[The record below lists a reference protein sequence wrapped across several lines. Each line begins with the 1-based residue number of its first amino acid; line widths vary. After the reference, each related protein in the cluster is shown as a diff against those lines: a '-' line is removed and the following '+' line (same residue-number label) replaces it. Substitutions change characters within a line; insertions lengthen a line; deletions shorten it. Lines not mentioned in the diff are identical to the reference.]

1 MRSIRHAVS
10 ARLLR
15 SGASLAL
22 GRQEMDNGHA
32 RSGTRPLSNADLQLL
47 GALDL
52 WSAAAIRLG
61 IWLMPRRLPATVA
74 ADTAVPCQKEA

>member
-1 MRSIRHAVS
+1 
-10 ARLLR
+10 
-15 SGASLAL
+15 
-22 GRQEMDNGHA
+22 
-32 RSGTRPLSNADLQLL
+32 LSNADLQLL

-74 ADTAVPCQKEA
+74 EGATVPCQQGN

>member
-15 SGASLAL
+15 SGASLSL
-22 GRQEMDNGHA
+22 GRQAMDDGHA
-32 RSGTRPLSNADLQLL
+32 RSGTGPLSRADLQLL

-74 ADTAVPCQKEA
+74 EDTAVPCRKET